1 MVDMTEELMEILK
14 RKYQF
19 LGTMLESVDLTIRE
33 LKRSGD
39 SEEVYNTMIT
49 FLGEFPTKRM
59 LQIIAEEKNLGI
71 KVKTREDAIN
81 VIKLLQ

>member
-1 MVDMTEELMEILK
+1 MTEELMEILK